1 MGQPQMPRDDK
12 GRFTNATGTKGLRVP
27 RAQEKSTQRFSRLH
41 SAIRARNIRE
51 TAMTL
56 PLPTGRTPVFD
67 DIYDLY
73 VHYEK

>member
-12 GRFTNATGTKGLRVP
+12 GRFAHTSASKGLRAP
-27 RAQEKSTQRFSRLH
+27 APQDKSTQRFSRLH

-51 TAMTL
+51 AAMSFSL
-56 PLPTGRTPVFD
+56 PNGRTPVFD